1 MQLQGRHSGAITAL
15 QRTNRVF
22 MSDKFYP
29 SCQVSQ
35 YLLSSPSLHG
45 GRGATPSEGGRPSDL
60 SALAGGGISP
70 NFTLLVSSA
79 AAAAPSSST
88 YNHTGSSILLSS
100 VFPGRNNTR
109 DREEGTEETGDTE
122 GRGRKNVD
130 NQEGGDSGVPQPAVG
145 ANPRLRPRL
154 PQHLLYSWYTPTP
167 TQPN

>member
-1 MQLQGRHSGAITAL
+1 
-15 QRTNRVF
+15 

-29 SCQVSQ
+29 SCQVPQS
-35 YLLSSPSLHG
+35 LLSSPSLHG

-60 SALAGGGISP
+60 SALAGGGHSP

-79 AAAAPSSST
+79 AAAAPSST

-100 VFPGRNNTR
+100 VFPLRNNTR
-109 DREEGTEETGDTE
+109 DREEGTEETGE
-122 GRGRKNVD
+122 PEGGRGGKNVD

-154 PQHLLYSWYTPTP
+154 PQQLLHSWYTSIP
-167 TQPN
+167 TQPNPTQLN